1 MTAPLN
7 IILVNLGY
15 SDFGC
20 YGPKPNSTL
29 IWTKWRKRGR
39 ASPIFSMAPLVCSPF
54 RGAMLTDCYPPKD
67 DFGKVINQTGT
78 SGGFVRGAF
87 DTKEPVGKVE
97 NGISGD
103 KLSTPVTLQTFSWLA
118 VTKGGYSRL
127 KRKRSIQFSR
137 AKRITR
143 F

>member
-1 MTAPLN
+1 
-7 IILVNLGY
+7 
-15 SDFGC
+15 
-20 YGPKPNSTL
+20 
-29 IWTKWRKRGR
+29 
-39 ASPIFSMAPLVCSPF
+39 
-54 RGAMLTDCYPPKD
+54 MLTDCYPPKD

-118 VTKGGYSRL
+118 VTKGG
-127 KRKRSIQFSR
+127 IFP
-137 AKRITR
+137 T
-143 F
+143 

>member
-15 SDFGC
+15 SYFGC

-29 IWTKWRKRGR
+29 IWTKWRKRER
-39 ASPIFSMAPLVCSPF
+39 ASPIFSMVPLVCSPF
-54 RGAMLTDCYPPKD
+54 RGAMLTDFYPPKD
-67 DFGKVINQTGT
+67 DFGKVINQTGAP
-78 SGGFVRGAF
+78 GGFVRGAF
-87 DTKEPVGKVE
+87 DTKESVGKVE

-103 KLSTPVTLQTFSWLA
+103 KLSTPVTLRTFSWLA
-118 VTKGGYSRL
+118 VTKGRYSRL
-127 KRKRSIQFSR
+127 KRKWSIQFPR
-137 AKRITR
+137 AKRITC